1 MNLSR
6 VLKLLVVPVLALSGS
21 GCGGQPE
28 TATVSAGLLVPRQ
41 LAEQLSSVTV
51 YLFETHTNRPRCD
64 ELVNT
69 VTFADYDGQ
78 EYKKVPIIFSN
89 VQTAVIDDI
98 PDKGPVWR
106 FYARGFD
113 ATDTPIA
120 DGCDDGLYTIEA
132 GSEMQLTLAI
142 TALQ

>member
-1 MNLSR
+1 MNLAR
-6 VLKLLVVPVLALSGS
+6 ALKLLVVPALVLFGA

-28 TATVSAGLLVPRQ
+28 TATVSAGLLIPRG
-41 LAEQLSSVTV
+41 LAEQLSTVTV

-64 ELVNT
+64 ELENT
-69 VTFADYDGQ
+69 ATFPTYDGQ

-113 ATDTPIA
+113 DTGTPIA
-120 DGCDDGLYTIEA
+120 DGCDDGLYTIEP
-132 GSEMQLTLAI
+132 GSEMQLTLEI